1 MTFVRK
7 RSRIIFLLI
16 VVGLVGLVGYRV
28 YSFIAKKQQTEPP
41 EPPVVVVRAE
51 PVELGTLRRDIRLTG
66 DIEANT
72 SVQVF
77 PKCPGRLL
85 PLNTEYLKKAR
96 ALHEQGAISEV
107 LGDEIKTVEEG
118 DSVKKGQ
125 IIAVVD
131 HESVEAQVN
140 QAKAALVTAE
150 AQRTQAQVALSQTE
164 KDLERLRNLYAEG
177 ATSRQSLEKIE
188 AEYKSLV
195 AQHELAQARVDQS
208 QAGLN
213 QALIQLSEC
222 FITAPISGV
231 IAQKF
236 LEEGDMAMVT
246 RPIFAIMDVDSVK
259 VKADLAERYLR
270 QVHSG
275 TEAALEVDTYSDRS
289 FQGRVTRISPVL
301 NVINRTAQ
309 LEITIPNP
317 EHLLK
322 PGMFARIALTLVR
335 KENVPIIPEAA
346 VIRDES
352 GLHVF
357 VVEKGVARRR
367 KVTLG
372 LEEGPR
378 VEVADGLRP
387 GEMLVTAGQQRI
399 TQNQN
404 VQIQQ

>member
-1 MTFVRK
+1 MRK
-7 RSRIIFLLI
+7 GSRLLFLLI
-16 VVGLVGLVGYRV
+16 AVGLLGLIGYRV
-28 YSFIAKKQQTEPP
+28 YWFITKKQQP
-41 EPPVVVVRAE
+41 EQSEVPLTVVRAE
-51 PVELGTLRRDIRLTG
+51 PVELGTVRRDIRLTG

-85 PLNTEYLKKAR
+85 PLKKEYLEKAR
-96 ALHEQGAISEV
+96 ALHEQGAITEA
-107 LGDEIKTVEEG
+107 LIDKIETVEEG
-118 DSVKKGQ
+118 DSVEKGQ

-131 HESVEAQVN
+131 HESIEAQVN
-140 QAKAALVTAE
+140 QAKAALITAE

-177 ATSRQSLEKIE
+177 ATSKQSLDKIE
-188 AEYKSLV
+188 ADYKGLV

-236 LEEGDMAMVT
+236 LEEGDMAMIT
-246 RPIFAIMDVDSVK
+246 RPIFAIMDVDVVK
-259 VKADLAERYLR
+259 LKADLAERYIR
-270 QVHSG
+270 QVHNG
-275 TEAALEVDTYSDRS
+275 TEAALEVDAYPDNA
-289 FQGRVTRISPVL
+289 FQGQVTKVSPVL
-301 NVINRTAQ
+301 NVVNRTVQ

-317 EHLLK
+317 DHLLK
-322 PGMFARIALTLVR
+322 PGMFARIALTLAKR
-335 KENVPIIPEAA
+335 ENVPIIPEAA

-352 GLHVF
+352 GLHVL
-357 VVEKGVARRR
+357 VVENGVARRR

-387 GEMLVTAGQQRI
+387 GEMLVTAGQQKI